1 MGKGDRKTTKGKR
14 TIGSFGNT
22 RKRKKATPV
31 FAPKKKAAK
40 KASKAEGKK
49 AKVDG
54 LNADG
59 NVAGERVSFEQI
71 QQGMKKQSQPVIERS
86 SRRKR

>member
-1 MGKGDRKTTKGKR
+1 MSDK
-14 TIGSFGNT
+14 N
-22 RKRKKATPV
+22 KAWTPSDKQE
-31 FAPKKKAAK
+31 APKKKAAK
-40 KASKAEGKK
+40 KASKTEGKK

-59 NVAGERVSFEQI
+59 NIAGERVSFEQI

-86 SRRKR
+86 SKRKR

>member
-1 MGKGDRKTTKGKR
+1 MSDK
-14 TIGSFGNT
+14 N
-22 RKRKKATPV
+22 KAWSPSEKQE
-31 FAPKKKAAK
+31 APKKKAVK
-40 KASKAEGKK
+40 KTSKAAEKK
-49 AKVDG
+49 AKVEG

-59 NVAGERVSFEQI
+59 NVAGSRVTFEQI